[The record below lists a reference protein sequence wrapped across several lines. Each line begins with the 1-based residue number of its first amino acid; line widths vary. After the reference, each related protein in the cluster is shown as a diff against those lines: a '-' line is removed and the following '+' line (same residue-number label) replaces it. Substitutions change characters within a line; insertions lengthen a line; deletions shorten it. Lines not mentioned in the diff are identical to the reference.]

1 MSTSI
6 LDTIRHMCVGSDEDK
21 TFDTDLLIYING
33 TMNTLAQLGLPGA
46 DGFVVTGSEQTWEDL
61 LGEGVS
67 AANLEM
73 VKNYVY
79 FNVKQQFDPSSSS
92 VLNSAYD
99 AQIAKLEYRINV
111 QCENSVLNQN
121 GT

>member
-1 MSTSI
+1 MSI

-33 TMNTLAQLGLPGA
+33 TMNILAQLGLPGA

-79 FNVKQQFDPSSSS
+79 FKVKQQFDPSSSS

-99 AQIAKLEYRINV
+99 TQIAQLEWRINV